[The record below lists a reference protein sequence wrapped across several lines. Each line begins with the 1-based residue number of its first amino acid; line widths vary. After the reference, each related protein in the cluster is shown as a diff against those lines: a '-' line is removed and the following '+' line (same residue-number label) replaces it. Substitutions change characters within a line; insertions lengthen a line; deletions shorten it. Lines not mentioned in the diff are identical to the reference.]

1 MDKWKKREYTRH
13 GKSSKYEELVTKFD
27 FKYKAAA
34 NDHLEKNVRSLK
46 EENPG
51 KAYATLKKMGS
62 QPGDCFDEGSFQLSH
77 HVESNLSLAQSAEKI
92 AEHFAAISQ
101 QYQPMDVTK
110 LPKYVRDIMEDTIY
124 PFELP
129 TLSDAEVWV
138 KIENA
143 KKPKVGVP
151 GDLPK
156 KLIKEFAPELA
167 IPITKIFQTIIKQQK
182 WPSSWKIE
190 NGIPLQKV
198 KDPINEDHLRIIS
211 LTAFF
216 SKIMEQFV
224 MEWLLFYIG
233 DKIDWRQYGGQKGSS
248 IAHYLIEFI
257 NFILYNQDLKQAH
270 AVLAVMID
278 FSKAFNRQDHNI
290 LLTLLCDMGVPGWL
304 LKIVGSFLQDREL
317 LLRYKGV
324 TANSKKLPGGGPQ
337 GTVLGMFLFIV
348 LINLIGFG
356 TQTNRLGKT
365 ITKPINKRKPMTSIH
380 LKFIDDLTVAESFN
394 LKKQLIVNPD
404 INQQR
409 PLEFHDRTNHILP
422 VSESKM
428 HDFLNDVVDYTFTHK
443 MKVNSEKSKVMLFNS
458 ARKYDFKPKLSL
470 DPGVN
475 LKIVESTTLL
485 GIIIQSN
492 LKWNLNTDYICAK
505 AFSRIWMLRRL
516 KLLGATD
523 DELTDVYIKQVRS
536 VLELAVAV
544 WSAGLTVS
552 QVAQIERVQK
562 TVCAVILGDR
572 YAEYKPALSVL
583 KLKQL
588 TVRRQELC

>member
-198 KDPINEDHLRIIS
+198 KDPINEDQLRIIS

-257 NFILYNQDLKQAH
+257 NFILANQDDDAPI
-270 AVLAVMID
+270 AIIACMID
-278 FSKAFNRQDHNI
+278 FAKAFNRIDHN
-290 LLTLLCDMGVPGWL
+290 LVVTKLSDMGVPGWL
-304 LKIVGSFLQDREL
+304 LHIVIAFLTDRRML
-317 LLRYKGV
+317 VRYNGKQSS
-324 TANSKKLPGGGPQ
+324 TKYLPGGGPQ
-337 GTVLGMFLFIV
+337 GTLLCLLLFLV
-348 LINLIGFG
+348 LINDIR
-356 TQTNRLGKT
+356 TRRKT
-365 ITKPINKRKPMTSIH
+365 
-380 LKFIDDLTVAESFN
+380 
-394 LKKQLIVNPD
+394 
-404 INQQR
+404 
-409 PLEFHDRTNHILP
+409 
-422 VSESKM
+422 
-428 HDFLNDVVDYTFTHK
+428 
-443 MKVNSEKSKVMLFNS
+443 
-458 ARKYDFKPKLSL
+458 
-470 DPGVN
+470 
-475 LKIVESTTLL
+475 
-485 GIIIQSN
+485 
-492 LKWNLNTDYICAK
+492 
-505 AFSRIWMLRRL
+505 
-516 KLLGATD
+516 
-523 DELTDVYIKQVRS
+523 
-536 VLELAVAV
+536 
-544 WSAGLTVS
+544 
-552 QVAQIERVQK
+552 
-562 TVCAVILGDR
+562 
-572 YAEYKPALSVL
+572 
-583 KLKQL
+583 
-588 TVRRQELC
+588 